1 MNPVV
6 SFWKE
11 IDHPRDRLG
20 RFRSKWSVKGPAK
33 ELIDAILET
42 VEPRQFGSPQQAH
55 VYLNRK
61 FEGGKPGGRK
71 AVLDYLGNFRAI
83 NAEMKAGQNPPEAEA
98 LRSSM
103 QPLPDDL
110 MLTQSTTPQ
119 AFGLDASSLGLLEEL
134 TGKVV
139 RDRTF
144 TTAWL
149 GPTTNNGGIQMHI
162 LAPEGTN
169 ASHVGGV
176 EVLLSDKVPYRIT
189 HVNQNPDGTY
199 TVAAIALPESEG
211 ANAKTMR
218 EAMLEGQREGNEEAR
233 EQGLPESTEVMPAQ
247 DTTIP
252 ERMPARNPAGADVLA
267 PVEAK
272 GTGDSSDGFEADG
285 RQSWVK
291 DGQPITIGPGRSG
304 GEIGVY
310 QGDRIVATAPDIEM
324 LPQAAARADLP
335 EVARWARSNKQTPL
349 DRMGP
354 SAKEAADRAAT
365 NRADSEEARTAEAER
380 ANVRKERERASDER
394 WEGRDKK
401 IAARQ
406 AEARKKLPKL
416 ADRKQEEKPEPTEEE
431 KERRIKRLEDVRAA
445 QPKFK
450 PGDRGGIEDRAGDE
464 IIAERNAPRPL
475 KKLTKKAANNASS
488 GELMRSMRE
497 GRLSRAETKKLI
509 TERVNVLKRI
519 RADMGD
525 SDSDVRAERI
535 DARLVEEQ
543 DRLAELEGTPRKSLK
558 KLAPAKSVPDGVSEP
573 VEAPAPAKKALKKA
587 AKAGPRGAQKGDII
601 EWTDENADNK
611 VIRGEILSRQRD
623 GSVTVQWDGGRRETG
638 VDPDAASMRFRR
650 REEGDA
656 PITPIKKALKKAAP
670 AKVAKKAAPSVSF
683 EDAKNRIDD
692 WDNPP
697 SREEIRNM
705 VDNVSTA
712 DLRRLGE
719 DFKINGWK
727 RKRLDDLRADI
738 VEYGGRRIDS
748 IAVRGFRGRRPGDET
763 PGDRPINLPRRPSS
777 TPSGVDDIAEVARIR
792 AERDRALA
800 GPDGEI
806 RRRGEEEEARP
817 PIPARKTLPRAQR
830 NADREDVI
838 RQLNDHESDMNRQQ
852 AADLVDRLSTPD
864 LRAVGKAFNV
874 PRANSMK
881 LDQLRQEI
889 VEATVGRRLDS
900 IAIRGFRGRAPG
912 VDTPSDRSTDAE
924 QRIMRQEGGGGASN
938 VRSLPPAKATSA
950 PERDRLAT
958 VTPLKRVAPSAPETP
973 PAKKAPAKTTT
984 AQRDRDRL
992 ADLIDRELAS
1002 NDPDLDARKG
1012 VSNAPT
1018 DRERLTAIRD
1028 RLRSGERSY
1037 ENFKD
1042 LAQGDALQRPRREAG
1057 QESVFDRI
1065 TRDFEGG
1072 APIAKKAP
1080 AKRISKA
1087 QRAAEDVEH
1096 EKREDDT
1103 LFDGFLKTIEDVGDG
1118 QNRMVTRE
1126 QLAGRTNLSDSE
1138 LDRTVA
1144 RLKEQGDII
1153 ELPNRSGLTFTPDAF
1168 ERRRG
1173 QERNPFP
1180 TRAELTE
1187 RLAKS
1192 TPAKKA
1198 LPSGRDEDDA
1208 RRQQSRNRAESL
1220 TERMDRLRTQRE
1232 QLQREEARTQQEI
1245 GAKQVLDAVKK
1256 ALPTLDAVAGRPRK
1270 ARTDDLD
1277 ELIGA
1282 HRGAGG
1288 ILDEA
1293 FENGLE
1299 VDYETGVIT
1308 IPEAARSL
1316 LREHLLNR
1324 EGIADDNLAETTFP
1338 LRGEERRRT
1347 RAELNAARRLLKLV
1361 EQPSR

>member
-1 MNPVV
+1 MNPLTSV
-6 SFWKE
+6 WKE

-20 RFRSKWSVKGPAK
+20 RFRSKWSIKGPAK
-33 ELIDAILET
+33 ELLDSILET
-42 VEPRQFGSPQQAH
+42 VNPRQFTSPQQAN
-55 VYLNRK
+55 VYLNQR

-83 NAEMKAGQNPPEAEA
+83 NAEMKAGKNPPEADA
-98 LRSSM
+98 LRASM
-103 QPLPDDL
+103 KPLDDDL

-119 AFGLDASSLGLLEEL
+119 AFGLDAASLGLVEEL
-134 TGKVV
+134 TGKEIM
-139 RDRTF
+139 DRTF
-144 TTAWL
+144 TTTWL
-149 GPTTNNGGIQMHI
+149 GGGTNNGGITMHI
-162 LAPEGTN
+162 LAPRGTM
-169 ASHVGGV
+169 AAHPGGV
-176 EVLLSDKVPYRIT
+176 EVILSDKTPLRVTR
-189 HVNQNPDGTY
+189 VNQNPDGTY
-199 TVAAIALPESEG
+199 AVMAVALPEGS
-211 ANAKTMR
+211 APNAKSAR
-218 EAMLEGQREGNEEAR
+218 EAMLEGQREGNVEGV

-252 ERMPARNPAGADVLA
+252 ERMPARNPAGAEVLA

-354 SAKEAADRAAT
+354 SAKQAADRAAV

-587 AKAGPRGAQKGDII
+587 AKAGPRGVQKGDII
-601 EWTDENADNK
+601 EWTNEDGDVN
-611 VIRGEILSRQRD
+611 RGEIVSRQRD
-623 GSVTVQWDGGRRETG
+623 GSVTVRWADTGRTEKG
-638 VDPDAASMRFRR
+638 IDPNAASMQTRP

-656 PITPIKKALKKAAP
+656 PIPAKKALKKAAP

-958 VTPLKRVAPSAPETP
+958 VTPLKRVAPSAPEA
-973 PAKKAPAKTTT
+973 PAKKAPAKTTA

-1138 LDRTVA
+1138 LDRTIA

-1153 ELPNRSGLTFTPDAF
+1153 ELPNRDGLTFTPDAF

-1208 RRQQSRNRAESL
+1208 RRQESRDRAESL
-1220 TERMDRLRTQRE
+1220 TERMDRLRVARERAQAQEMEAQRE
-1232 QLQREEARTQQEI
+1232 VV
-1245 GAKQVLDAVKK
+1245 AKETLDAVKK
-1256 ALPTLDAVAGRPRK
+1256 ALPTPAELVRRMNEPGRP
-1270 ARTDDLD
+1270 L
-1277 ELIGA
+1277 
-1282 HRGAGG
+1282 
-1288 ILDEA
+1288 
-1293 FENGLE
+1293 
-1299 VDYETGVIT
+1299 
-1308 IPEAARSL
+1308 S
-1316 LREHLLNR
+1316 
-1324 EGIADDNLAETTFP
+1324 
-1338 LRGEERRRT
+1338 
-1347 RAELNAARRLLKLV
+1347 AARRTFRNSDMTTAERNDYVGLSPD
-1361 EQPSR
+1361 EQRAYLRFRARGMGHEDAIQAAYDSVRG